1 MWTGSLAVLS
11 DALQSG
17 LDLVST
23 LLTLFTVRVSDKPPD
38 EDHPFGH
45 GKTENIS
52 ALVQAGLLLLTC
64 GWIIYEAAERLF
76 VRPVEVDPSVWAFGV
91 ALVSIVVDIS
101 RSRALARAAKKHHSQ
116 AMEADALNFQADI
129 WASAVVLAGLLMVWA
144 SERYGLSPAFLKAD
158 AGAAVVVALMV
169 ARLSVKLGR
178 NAVDALLDRAPAEL
192 VRRVRRAVE
201 GVEGVLSSQRV
212 RVRPVGNEMFI
223 DVEVSA
229 DRTLPFEETHAIA
242 SNIEVRV
249 QEVIP
254 GADVVVHTV
263 PMARADESLVERVFD
278 AALDS
283 GFGVHNVFVHRGK
296 DHLYVDLDLEVERS
310 LTLSEA
316 HAEADRLERELRN
329 RMPQV
334 HRINVHIEP
343 RHMDVMEDRDV
354 TWGADGVVDLV
365 RRTAMDVPG
374 MKECHDILV
383 RKSGRSLFVS
393 IHCLFDGRLLMGEV
407 HESITSYEH
416 RLKREIP
423 DLERVLIHTEP
434 AEDHAPAEEP

>member
-1 MWTGSLAVLS
+1 
-11 DALQSG
+11 
-17 LDLVST
+17 
-23 LLTLFTVRVSDKPPD
+23 
-38 EDHPFGH
+38 
-45 GKTENIS
+45 
-52 ALVQAGLLLLTC
+52 
-64 GWIIYEAAERLF
+64 
-76 VRPVEVDPSVWAFGV
+76 
-91 ALVSIVVDIS
+91 
-101 RSRALARAAKKHHSQ
+101 
-116 AMEADALNFQADI
+116 
-129 WASAVVLAGLLMVWA
+129 
-144 SERYGLSPAFLKAD
+144 
-158 AGAAVVVALMV
+158 
-169 ARLSVKLGR
+169 
-178 NAVDALLDRAPAEL
+178 
-192 VRRVRRAVE
+192 
-201 GVEGVLSSQRV
+201 
-212 RVRPVGNEMFI
+212 
-223 DVEVSA
+223 
-229 DRTLPFEETHAIA
+229 
-242 SNIEVRV
+242 
-249 QEVIP
+249 
-254 GADVVVHTV
+254 
-263 PMARADESLVERVFD
+263 
-278 AALDS
+278 
-283 GFGVHNVFVHRGK
+283 VHNVFVHRGK

-416 RLKREIP
+416 RLRREIP